1 MGAGASSAGRGPA
14 AESRAAVYTLFA
26 LVVLSSALGNL
37 SQTGVNAMLA
47 TIVADVGVGVDVGQW
62 LTTGYML
69 TIGIVVPIATYLS
82 RRVSMRHHVLIAEA
96 VFIAGSVCDLAGT
109 NFAVLLVG
117 RLLQAVSVGLLM
129 PLMQTIAITK
139 FPEGKQATAMGIS
152 GIAMGF
158 APNIGPT
165 IGGAMSVAFGWRS
178 FFALLLALNVV
189 LAVLTALLVRNSE
202 PAFREARF
210 DAVSF
215 AFSVLGFG
223 GLLLGVSN
231 ASSSGASVL
240 LVAGPIVVGLVFCV
254 LFFDRQKRIEQPL
267 MHLDIFLNR
276 EFVRGCALL
285 CMLTAS
291 FMGITLVIPLY
302 VEGLCGGTS
311 LDAGLVLLPATI
323 VALVMNPLAGI
334 LTDKIG
340 RRPVVIADG
349 TFLAVGAVLA
359 CTANEA
365 TPLVLVAVYQFV
377 RSIGVSGLM
386 GPLQQLSLSTLE
398 HRLVPDGSS
407 ALVLARQTAA
417 SLGTS
422 VMVLVIEG
430 VGAAV
435 TATPALAYQLA
446 FGFSAVLSVVLLAC
460 AIRWVR

>member
-1 MGAGASSAGRGPA
+1 MSNASSGPAQESRGRG
-14 AESRAAVYTLFA
+14 AVYVLFT

-47 TIVADVGVGVDVGQW
+47 QISSDVGVGVDVGQW

-96 VFIAGSVCDLAGT
+96 VFIAGSLCDMLGT

-139 FPEGKQATAMGIS
+139 FPEGKQATAMGVS

-178 FFALLLALNVV
+178 FFVLLLVFNVV

-210 DAVSF
+210 DFLSF
-215 AFSVLGFG
+215 VLSVLGFG

-231 ASSSGASVL
+231 ASSSGASMW
-240 LVAGPIVVGLVFCV
+240 LVAGPIVVGIVFCV

-285 CMLTAS
+285 CLLTAS
-291 FMGITLVIPLY
+291 FMGITLAIPLY
-302 VEGLCGGTS
+302 VENLCGGTS
-311 LDAGLVLLPATI
+311 LDAGLVLLPATA
-323 VALVMNPLAGI
+323 VALVMNPLAGV

-340 RRPVVIADG
+340 RRPVVIVDSA
-349 TFLAVGAVLA
+349 FLAVGAVLA
-359 CTANEA
+359 CTAGEA
-365 TPLVLVAVYQFV
+365 TPLVLVAAYQFV

-386 GPLQQLSLSTLE
+386 GPLQQWSLSTLE
-398 HRLVPDGSS
+398 YRLVPDGSS

-422 VMVLVIEG
+422 VMVLLIEA
-430 VGAAV
+430 VGATAV
-435 TATPALAYQLA
+435 ATLPALPYQLA
-446 FGFSAVLSVVLLAC
+446 FGFSAVLSVALFAC